1 MTRLKFNAFWR
12 VVSSKLSTLVSDVDG
27 GATAPADVDT
37 ETGSDAEGTVFS
49 TGVVLDD
56 EPEGIQVEP
65 GAEGA
70 AADDDQGTAPDT
82 SAGDK
87 AAADKADK
95 GDKAKPDA
103 PVTKKDLAALNSK
116 IEELKFTN
124 EYWRGR
130 AESGAEPD
138 ETETES
144 PAADASDA
152 EVDTFI
158 KDLNE
163 KGPDAIRKVMRREGF
178 LSAAD
183 VKKMIRSEGGQL
195 LKNQELLH
203 IHPGLSDNTSTI
215 FKETARQLK
224 TLHHTGM
231 SEGEM
236 TAHAVNLAELA
247 LRQRGEWDGNKEEV
261 DAEEKERQERVA
273 RQSGPGRRRGAIV
286 SQDKTKLTKNEAFIA
301 QEMGVD
307 LKTALKH
314 KQEHIVDER

>member
-1 MTRLKFNAFWR
+1 MTRSNRNAFWR
-12 VVSSKLSTLVSDVDG
+12 TVSSKLSTLISDVDG
-27 GATAPADVDT
+27 GVTAPADTGT
-37 ETGSDAEGTVFS
+37 ENEAEGNVFS

-56 EPEGIQVEP
+56 EPAGIQTEP

-82 SAGDK
+82 SEGDK
-87 AAADKADK
+87 AGGEKADK
-95 GDKAKPDA
+95 GDKAKPEA

-116 IEELKFTN
+116 IEELQFTN

-130 AESGAEPD
+130 AESGAAPD
-138 ETETES
+138 KAEIET

-163 KGPDAIRKVMRREGF
+163 KGPDAIRKVMRKEGF

-183 VKKMIRSEGGQL
+183 VRKMIRSEGGQL

-203 IHPGLSDNTSTI
+203 AHPGLSDNTSPI

-224 TLHHTGM
+224 TLHGTGM

-236 TAHAVNLAELA
+236 TAHAVNMAELA
-247 LRQRGEWDGNKEEV
+247 LRQRGEWDGDKEEV

-273 RQSGPGRRRGAIV
+273 RQSGPGRRRGSIAPR
-286 SQDKTKLTKNEAFIA
+286 DTTKLTKNERFIA
-301 QEMGVD
+301 EQMDISPD
-307 LKTALKH
+307 LALKH